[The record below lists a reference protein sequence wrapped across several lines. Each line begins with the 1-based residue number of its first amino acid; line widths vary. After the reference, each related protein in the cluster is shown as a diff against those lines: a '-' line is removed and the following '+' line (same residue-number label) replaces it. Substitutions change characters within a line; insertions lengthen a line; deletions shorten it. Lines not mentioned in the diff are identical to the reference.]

1 MELRG
6 ATAIVTGASRGIG
19 VHIARELAGNG
30 VNLVLAA
37 RSAGELDEVRDEM
50 VGLGVKAAAIECDV
64 VDPAARAELVE
75 RAQAEI
81 GPIDIVVNNAGV
93 ETARQF
99 HTTPE
104 KDLEHVLDVNLIAPM
119 MLTRAVLPGMLDRG
133 RGHVVNIASGA
144 GKVGVPFEASYCTSK
159 HGLVGLT
166 RSLRAEYDGS
176 PVGFSVV
183 CPAFV
188 SDTGMYDR
196 WVREG
201 VKAPW
206 YLGWS
211 RPKKVAQVVV
221 SCIRRNRGEVLV
233 NVPPVRPLVTL
244 LNIAPACEPALM
256 RILGYTRM
264 FERAAEIE
272 QRRAP
277 DG

>member
-37 RSAGELDEVRDEM
+37 RSADELDKVRDEM
-50 VGLGVKAAAIECDV
+50 VGFGVKAAAIVCDV
-64 VDPAARAELVE
+64 VDPAARAVLVE

-81 GPIDIVVNNAGV
+81 GPIDIVVNNAGI

-104 KDLEHVLDVNLIAPM
+104 NDLEQVLDVNLIASM
-119 MLTRAVLPGMLDRG
+119 MLTRAVLPGML
-133 RGHVVNIASGA
+133 
-144 GKVGVPFEASYCTSK
+144 
-159 HGLVGLT
+159 
-166 RSLRAEYDGS
+166 
-176 PVGFSVV
+176 
-183 CPAFV
+183 
-188 SDTGMYDR
+188 
-196 WVREG
+196 
-201 VKAPW
+201 
-206 YLGWS
+206 
-211 RPKKVAQVVV
+211 VAKVVV

-233 NVPPVRPLVTL
+233 NFPPVRPLVAL
-244 LNIAPACEPALM
+244 LNIAPGTEPALM

-272 QRRAP
+272 QRRAT